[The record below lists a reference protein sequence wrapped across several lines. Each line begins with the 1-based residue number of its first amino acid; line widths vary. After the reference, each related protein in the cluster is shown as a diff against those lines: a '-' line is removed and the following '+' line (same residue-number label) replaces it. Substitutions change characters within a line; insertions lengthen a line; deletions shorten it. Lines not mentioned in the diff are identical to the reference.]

1 MVIDN
6 FLELFMLNS
15 QSPVPLYRQLAEI
28 LTAAIE
34 SGEFPSGTR
43 ITPETTLAANYG
55 IGRPTVRQA
64 VELLVNK
71 GLVQRKRGSG
81 TFVVEAQRKVD
92 LFSLAGT
99 SSAFERL
106 GIKAQKKMLDP
117 VSLAVVNDKP
127 DNPFQGLE
135 AYQFSR
141 LVLAGEG
148 PVLIEDFFLHKALF
162 SGIETLVLEDVSLAR
177 MVEDRFYLKPVNG
190 RQTFKIATLSPPRA
204 ALLGV
209 GEKTPVLEVGRSIH
223 FPGVKNGI
231 YSKLFCSTDK
241 FSFSQT
247 LGGHSND

>member
-1 MVIDN
+1 
-6 FLELFMLNS
+6 
-15 QSPVPLYRQLAEI
+15 
-28 LTAAIE
+28 
-34 SGEFPSGTR
+34 
-43 ITPETTLAANYG
+43 
-55 IGRPTVRQA
+55 
-64 VELLVNK
+64 
-71 GLVQRKRGSG
+71 
-81 TFVVEAQRKVD
+81 
-92 LFSLAGT
+92 
-99 SSAFERL
+99 
-106 GIKAQKKMLDP
+106 MLDP